1 MCSSLGIMHVCKG
14 GKISEREA
22 KFPGKYAPP
31 PHFLESLDPAGEK
44 ISCDTGLILGH
55 STRIKILRNL
65 YRP

>member
-31 PHFLESLDPAGEK
+31 PPFPRKFGPRGGENFLRHRSH
-44 ISCDTGLILGH
+44 TGAQYE
-55 STRIKILRNL
+55 N
-65 YRP
+65 